1 MHERKVGNIGQ
12 GDFIKLCADAGLAC
26 GTSQGDDYAGWD
38 FFVDFPLKQHD
49 SILIDGDDRAIEC
62 KVQVKSSDNK
72 NKSVQVK
79 LSNLKRFCD
88 STVPCFFFIAEYNGN
103 INPDNIYLVHID
115 DNLIFKILKRLRENQ
130 AGDKL
135 PLNHLTMN
143 IPYGK
148 NDEIQEFSG
157 KALKEKIE
165 SYVNEGMKIYV
176 KRKENQLK
184 TLGYEKSNYE
194 MKFEIHSNHDL
205 MSLARASLG
214 YPEKI
219 NIKNIVSWDKRFNI
233 KLLQE
238 ELTQEKAIIEILDV
252 KPITTGEVVFESS
265 SETMSFP
272 CEYYVSPFSKKSSS
286 TPVLRAKCDNIDIL
300 FNNDNVS
307 VKVTFLEP
315 DKIIGVF
322 EMRDVLLTMKMLF
335 LEDSPVS
342 LKLKRDDGKSSI
354 PFKIGSSDKQ
364 NNNIEKEFLLLISS
378 VESLISFATKCRL
391 ESKIKLSMN
400 ALKNNSVNISNIM
413 AVYNLINI
421 NDDIET
427 GVPYIKI
434 KLEGDEI
441 SFDLNKNMCIVFV
454 ISLSFESI
462 FLSFIFSAQGFM
474 KEFDEC
480 YILDKYNLTFEKVIT
495 GKDRREA
502 FEDLKK
508 ATESICDENILK
520 YSYVFNSVNKKI
532 MFNND
537 L

>member
-1 MHERKVGNIGQ
+1 MYERKVGNIGQ

-38 FFVDFPLKQHD
+38 FFVDFPLKQHE

-103 INPDNIYLVHID
+103 INPDNIYLVHTD

-165 SYVNEGMKIYV
+165 FYVNEGMKNYV

-205 MSLARASLG
+205 ISLARASLG
-214 YPEKI
+214 YSEKI

-238 ELTQEKAIIEILDV
+238 ELTQGKAIIEILDV
-252 KPITTGEVVFESS
+252 KPITTGEVVFESAG
-265 SETMSFP
+265 ETVSFP
-272 CEYYVSPFSKKSSS
+272 CDYYISPFSKKSAN

-300 FNNDNVS
+300 FNNDNIGT
-307 VKVTFLEP
+307 KVTFLEP
-315 DKIIGVF
+315 DKVIGIF
-322 EMRDVLLTMKMLF
+322 EMRDVLLTIKMLF
-335 LEDSPVS
+335 LEESPVS
-342 LKLKRDDGKSSI
+342 LKLKRNDGKSSI
-354 PFKIGSSDKQ
+354 PFNIGRSDKQ
-364 NNNIEKEFLLLISS
+364 NNNSKEELLLSILSI
-378 VESLISFATKCRL
+378 ESLISFATKNRL

-400 ALKNNSVNISNIM
+400 ALKNNSANITAIYFFLNKNDDVESEM
-413 AVYNLINI
+413 PSINI
-421 NDDIET
+421 
-427 GVPYIKI
+427 KS
-434 KLEGDEI
+434 EGDEI
-441 SFDLNKNMCIVFV
+441 SFDINKNMCVVFA

-474 KEFDEC
+474 KEYDGC
-480 YILDKYNLTFEKVIT
+480 YILDKYKLIYEKIITGNDRIATFEELEKST
-495 GKDRREA
+495 
-502 FEDLKK
+502 DL
-508 ATESICDENILK
+508 ICDENILK
-520 YSYVFNSVNKKI
+520 NAYVFNSINGKI
-532 MFNND
+532 IINND

>member
-1 MHERKVGNIGQ
+1 MYERKVGNIGQ

-26 GTSQGDDYAGWD
+26 GTSEGDDYAGWD
-38 FFVDFPLKQHD
+38 FFVDFPLKQHE

-115 DNLIFKILKRLRENQ
+115 NDLIFKILKRLRENQ

-143 IPYGK
+143 VPYGK

-165 SYVNEGMKIYV
+165 SYVNGGMKIYV

-214 YPEKI
+214 YSERI

-252 KPITTGEVVFESS
+252 KPITTGEVVFESAG
-265 SETMSFP
+265 ETVSFP
-272 CEYYVSPFSKKSSS
+272 CEYYVSPFSRTSSN

-300 FNNDNVS
+300 FNNDNVGT
-307 VKVTFLEP
+307 KVTFLES
-315 DKIIGVF
+315 DKVIGIF
-322 EMRDVLLTMKMLF
+322 DMRDVLLTIKMLF
-335 LEDSPVS
+335 LDEPPVS
-342 LKLKRDDGKSSI
+342 LKLKRNDGKSSM
-354 PFKIGSSDKQ
+354 PFEIGCSDKQ
-364 NNNIEKEFLLLISS
+364 NDNSKEDLSLLILSI
-378 VESLISFATKCRL
+378 ESLISFATRNRL

-400 ALKNNSVNISNIM
+400 SLKNNADNIANIM
-413 AVYNLINI
+413 VVYNFINI
-421 NDDIET
+421 TDGFES
-427 GVPYIKI
+427 GMPYIKI
-434 KLEGDEI
+434 EPEGDEV
-441 SFDLNKNMCIVFV
+441 SFNLNKNVCIVFV

-474 KEFDEC
+474 KEYDGG
-480 YILDKYNLTFEKVIT
+480 YILDKYNLTFKKVIT

-508 ATESICDENILK
+508 CTQLICDENILK
-520 YSYVFNSVNKKI
+520 YSYVINSVNKKI

>member
-1 MHERKVGNIGQ
+1 MYERKVGNIGQ

-38 FFVDFPLKQHD
+38 FFVDFPLKQHE
-49 SILIDGDDRAIEC
+49 SIFIDGDDRAIEC

-72 NKSVQVK
+72 NKSIQVK

-103 INPDNIYLVHID
+103 INPDNIYLVHTD

-165 SYVNEGMKIYV
+165 FYVNEGMKNYV

-205 MSLARASLG
+205 ISLARASLG
-214 YPEKI
+214 YSEKI

-252 KPITTGEVVFESS
+252 KPITTGEVVFESAG
-265 SETMSFP
+265 ETVSFP
-272 CEYYVSPFSKKSSS
+272 CEYYISPFSKKSSN

-300 FNNDNVS
+300 FNNDNVGA
-307 VKVTFLEP
+307 KVTFLGP
-315 DKIIGVF
+315 DKVIGVF
-322 EMRDVLLTMKMLF
+322 EMRDVLLTIKMLF
-335 LEDSPVS
+335 LEEPPFS
-342 LKLKRDDGKSSI
+342 LKLKRNDGRSSI
-354 PFKIGSSDKQ
+354 PFKVGSSDKQ
-364 NNNIEKEFLLLISS
+364 NNNSKEDLCVLILSI
-378 VESLISFATKCRL
+378 ESLISFATKNRL

-400 ALKNNSVNISNIM
+400 ALRNNSGNIANIM
-413 AVYNLINI
+413 TVYNFINRVDGI
-421 NDDIET
+421 KS
-427 GVPYIKI
+427 GAPYIK
-434 KLEGDEI
+434 LEPGSDEI
-441 SFDLNKNMCIVFV
+441 SFDPNKNACIVFF

-474 KEFDEC
+474 KEYDGC
-480 YILDKYNLTFEKVIT
+480 YILDKCNLTFEKVIT

-502 FEDLKK
+502 FEDLKNS
-508 ATESICDENILK
+508 TLLICDENILK
-520 YSYVFNSVNKKI
+520 YSYVINSVNKKI